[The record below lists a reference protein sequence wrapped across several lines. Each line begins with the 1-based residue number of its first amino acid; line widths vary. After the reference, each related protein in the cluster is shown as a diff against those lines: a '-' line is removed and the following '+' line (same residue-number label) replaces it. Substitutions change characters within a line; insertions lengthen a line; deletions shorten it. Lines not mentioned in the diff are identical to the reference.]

1 MQSSARK
8 SLALK
13 EECLSTVLVFN
24 CLWNGKNVH
33 FKEILYDKYILRNLI
48 LQMHSKEENIFNII
62 FNIKKTM
69 SQRMSCHI
77 N

>member
-13 EECLSTVLVFN
+13 EECLSTALVFN
-24 CLWNGKNVH
+24 CLWNGKNVY

-48 LQMHSKEENIFNII
+48 LQMDFIEKDIGRNWILQINLKETNIFQAI
-62 FNIKKTM
+62 
-69 SQRMSCHI
+69 
-77 N
+77 

>member
-13 EECLSTVLVFN
+13 EESLSTVLVFN

-48 LQMHSKEENIFNII
+48 LQMHLKEENIFNMI